1 MPTQNKA
8 AQLKKAEQKKAQQSA
23 PAAAPTSARIDSWI
37 WAVRLLKSRSAATD
51 ACKGGH
57 VTVNDERAKAAQAVR
72 IGDEVRVRSGD
83 GERIVVVTRL
93 VAKRVGAPVA
103 VTCYTDLTPP
113 PPPKEERVVIAVRDR
128 GAGRPTKRDRRELD
142 KLRAP
147 RAEHTT
153 GDWAGDDYLRH
164 D

>member
-8 AQLKKAEQKKAQQSA
+8 AQQKKAEQKKEQQKSG
-23 PAAAPTSARIDSWI
+23 PAAPPTSVRVDSWI

-51 ACKGGH
+51 ACKAGH
-57 VTVNDERAKAAQAVR
+57 VKVNDERAKAAQSVR
-72 IGDEVRVRSGD
+72 IGDEIRVRSGD
-83 GERIVVVTRL
+83 GDRIVVVTRL
-93 VAKRVGAPVA
+93 VVKRVGAPVA
-103 VTCYTDLTPP
+103 ATCYTDLTPP

-147 RAEHTT
+147 RDE
-153 GDWAGDDYLRH
+153 WVGDDYSRE